1 MILLSRLIKSYS
13 TISKDKEE
21 RVIKLQPLFSI
32 ETDVDES
39 PETINLKLIDEAKR
53 LLQEAKERAEQ
64 IILGAQANLQETN
77 DTITKLKNE
86 WDQEKLNLT
95 EIARDEGYQAGFL
108 QGEKDANEQYSK
120 ILQVAKLTVEKSK
133 LDFIEQVEQSE
144 EVILRLGIKVA
155 EKVLKAKIDE
165 NKEVFLQ
172 IVKHA
177 IKEVKDYTDINV
189 IVHPS
194 MYELVLS
201 QKDELRALLNSE
213 NNLFIYPNEELK
225 ESDCVI
231 ESSFGRIDAS
241 IDSQLAELKA
251 KLLELLQEE

>member
-133 LDFIEQVEQSE
+133 HDFIEQVEQSE